1 MQVNPDRPT
10 PQAARQREED
20 KSWVGDVQEPSINI
34 LLMEILRTCIQRRTT
49 RERSPPIA
57 SSPLSTAQTT
67 FSSVGEV
74 GGSVKKGEE
83 RGVVWKESEKV
94 VSSHELGKL
103 LF

>member
-1 MQVNPDRPT
+1 MRRGQVLGGRRSKT
-10 PQAARQREED
+10 PH
-20 KSWVGDVQEPSINI
+20 KYPSHGNV
-34 LLMEILRTCIQRRTT
+34 EAFQRTCIQRRTT

-57 SSPLSTAQTT
+57 SSPLSTAHTT